1 MSTIKIKQNDIFEDI
16 PTLEGAQGV
25 PGPQGPAGNGVPT
38 GGNEN
43 NVLVKNS
50 PANYDTSWKSLVDLI
65 YPIGSYYE
73 TSDTSF
79 NPNISFG
86 GVWEQEEDGT
96 VLASRQTTVGGSAL
110 GANVGSIVGEETHSL
125 SVGELPSHTHSFQC
139 YIISPSEGNWPGGS
153 DKVVVYGQPQGTQ
166 THQWGTDPTGS
177 GWGFNLIQPT
187 KIICRWHRI
196 G

>member
-1 MSTIKIKQNDIFEDI
+1 MSVIKIKDDTNNFVDI

-79 NPNISFG
+79 NPNVSFG

-110 GANVGSIVGEETHSL
+110 GANVGEIVGEENHVLTIDEMPKHAHAQSL
-125 SVGELPSHTHSFQC
+125 DGRNDEPSAAA
-139 YIISPSEGNWPGGS
+139 Y
-153 DKVVVYGQPQGTQ
+153 
-166 THQWGTDPTGS
+166 QWIVSSNRYLYTGDDLAQPTG
-177 GWGFNLIQPT
+177 GGLAHNNVQPT
-187 KIICRWHRI
+187 KIVCRWHRTA
-196 G
+196 

>member
-1 MSTIKIKQNDIFEDI
+1 MSVIKIKDDTNNFIDI

-25 PGPQGPAGNGVPT
+25 PGPQGPAGQGIPT

-96 VLASRQTTVGGSAL
+96 VLASRQTSIGGSQL
-110 GANVGSIVGEETHSL
+110 GANVGSIVGEENHTLTIDEMPTHSHQL
-125 SVGELPSHTHSFQC
+125 TLLNYGTDTASGVEWQSSHTAGKFA
-139 YIISPSEGNWPGGS
+139 YGG
-153 DKVVVYGQPQGTQ
+153 DMIEPVGKGYGF
-166 THQWGTDPTGS
+166 DI
-177 GWGFNLIQPT
+177 IQPT
-187 KIICRWHRI
+187 KIICRWHRTA
-196 G
+196 